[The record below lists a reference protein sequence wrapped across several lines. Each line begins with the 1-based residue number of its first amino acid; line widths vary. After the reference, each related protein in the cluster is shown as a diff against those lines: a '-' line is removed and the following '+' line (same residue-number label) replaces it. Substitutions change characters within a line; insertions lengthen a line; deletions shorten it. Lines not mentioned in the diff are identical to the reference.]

1 MSVKENIRILLQ
13 KMRERKAICVM
24 VFMYFSLLLFV
35 AFDTWLYKTPIV
47 KITEVKTE
55 EKETEEGTRGGEEVH
70 YRQFLK
76 GVVLN
81 GEHKKEIIQL
91 KNEYA
96 ESEVTSQKYQK
107 HDRIFVEIREKANTL
122 SGNIK
127 GLKRDTG
134 IAALLGLMVLLLFA
148 VTKRQGI
155 RTIFTVGVNIA
166 IYMVGF
172 AFFLNGEDVLK
183 ICNVMVFVFT
193 IGTLIILNGMNR
205 RTLASILSTLCVL
218 AVIMGLFHLVMN
230 TAGETDYAAMEYLGS
245 LDNPSELFEA
255 EVMLAGLGA
264 IMDVTVTISA
274 TLGELI
280 RKRPSIR
287 WKELFRSGREVG
299 YDIMG
304 TMISVLLFT
313 FGCGLIPTFLIRMNN
328 DISFLTIAKLNIPF
342 EICRFLIESIG
353 IVIAIPI
360 SIFVAASLLKI
371 KRREEAKA

>member
-1 MSVKENIRILLQ
+1 MKKYIHIILQ
-13 KMRERKAICVM
+13 KAKDRKAMCIM
-24 VFMYFSLLLFV
+24 LFIYFAIILFV
-35 AFDTWLYKTPIV
+35 SFDAWLYKISLV
-47 KITEVKTE
+47 KVTEVRTE
-55 EKETEEGTRGGEEVH
+55 EKEREDGTRGGEEVH

-81 GEHKKEIIQL
+81 GEHKKETIQL
-91 KNEYA
+91 KNEYT

-107 HDRIFVEIREKANTL
+107 YDKVFVEIREKANTL

-134 IAALLGLMVLLLFA
+134 VVALLGLLILLLFV
-148 VTKRQGI
+148 VTKKQGV

-172 AFFLNGEDVLK
+172 AFFLNGKDVLK
-183 ICNVMVFVFT
+183 ICNVMVLTFT
-193 IGTLIILNGMNR
+193 IGTLLLLNGVNR
-205 RTLASILSTLCVL
+205 RTLASVFSTLCVL
-218 AVIMGLFHLVMN
+218 AVIMGLFHFVMGM
-230 TAGETDYAAMEYLGS
+230 AGETDYAAMEYLGS

-274 TLGELI
+274 TLGELV

-287 WKELFRSGREVG
+287 WKELFSSGREVG

-328 DISFLTIAKLNIPF
+328 DISFLTVAKLNIPF

-371 KRREEAKA
+371 KRRGEAVV

>member
-1 MSVKENIRILLQ
+1 MKKYINIILQ
-13 KMRERKAICVM
+13 KGKKKKAVWVILFIYFAF
-24 VFMYFSLLLFV
+24 VFFV
-35 AFDTWLYKTPIV
+35 SSDAWLYRTPIV
-47 KITEVKTE
+47 KITEVVTE
-55 EKETEEGTRGGEEVH
+55 EKEREDGTRGGKEIH
-70 YRQFLK
+70 YKQFLK
-76 GVVLN
+76 GIVLN
-81 GEHKKEIIQL
+81 GEHKKETIQL

-96 ESEVTSQKYQK
+96 DSEVTSQKYK
-107 HDRIFVEIREKANTL
+107 KYDKVFVEIREKANTL

-127 GLKRDTG
+127 GLKRDTAV
-134 IAALLGLMVLLLFA
+134 AALLGLMILLLLI
-148 VTKRQGI
+148 VTKKQGL

-166 IYMVGF
+166 IYMAGF
-172 AFFLNGEDVLK
+172 VFFLNGKDVLK
-183 ICNVMVFVFT
+183 ICNIMVLAFT
-193 IGTLIILNGMNR
+193 IGTLFLLNGINR
-205 RTLASILSTLCVL
+205 RTVASIISTLCVL
-218 AVIMGLFHLVMN
+218 AIIMGLFHLVMN

-274 TLGELI
+274 TLGELV

-287 WKELFRSGREVG
+287 WKELFCSGREVG

-328 DISFLTIAKLNIPF
+328 DISFLTIVKLNIPF
-342 EICRFLIESIG
+342 EISRFLIESIG

-360 SIFVAASLLKI
+360 SIFVAASLLKV
-371 KRREEAKA
+371 KRRGEAVI

>member
-1 MSVKENIRILLQ
+1 MKKHISIILQ
-13 KMRERKAICVM
+13 KVKERKAVCVM
-24 VFMYFSLLLFV
+24 LFIYFAVLVFVSLDV
-35 AFDTWLYKTPIV
+35 WLYKTPIV
-47 KITEVKTE
+47 KITEVVTE
-55 EKETEEGTRGGEEVH
+55 EKEREDGTRGGREVY

-81 GEHKKEIIQL
+81 GEHKKESIQL

-96 ESEVTSQKYQK
+96 ASEVTSQKYK
-107 HDRIFVEIREKANTL
+107 RYDKVFVEIREKANTL

-134 IAALLGLMVLLLFA
+134 VAALLGLMILLLLI
-148 VTKRQGI
+148 VTKKQGL

-172 AFFLNGEDVLK
+172 VFFLNGKDVLK
-183 ICNVMVFVFT
+183 ICNIMVLLFT
-193 IGTLIILNGMNR
+193 IGTLLLLNGINR
-205 RTLASILSTLCVL
+205 RTLASIISTLCVL

-230 TAGETDYAAMEYLGS
+230 KAGETDYAAMEYLGS

-274 TLGELI
+274 TLGELV
-280 RKRPSIR
+280 RKSPSIR
-287 WKELFRSGREVG
+287 WKELFRSGKEVG

-371 KRREEAKA
+371 KRRGEAVL

>member
-1 MSVKENIRILLQ
+1 MKKYIRILLE
-13 KMRERKAICVM
+13 KMKKRKAVCVL
-24 VFMYFSLLLFV
+24 VCIYFAVLLV
-35 AFDTWLYKTPIV
+35 ISFDAWLYKTPIV
-47 KITEVKTE
+47 KIMEVRTE
-55 EKETEEGTRGGEEVH
+55 ETEKEDGTRGGKEIH

-76 GVVLN
+76 GIVLN
-81 GEHKKEIIQL
+81 GEHKKETIQL

-96 ESEVTSQKYQK
+96 DSEVTTQKYGK
-107 HDRIFVEIREKANTL
+107 YDKVFVEIREKANAL

-134 IAALLGLMVLLLFA
+134 IAALLGLMILLLL
-148 VTKRQGI
+148 VITKRQGL
-155 RTIFTVGVNIA
+155 RTIFTVGVNITIYA
-166 IYMVGF
+166 IGF
-172 AFFLNGEDVLK
+172 AFFLNGKDVLK
-183 ICNVMVFVFT
+183 ICNIMVLAFT
-193 IGTLIILNGMNR
+193 IGTLLLLNGVNR

-218 AVIMGLFHLVMN
+218 AVIMGLFHFVMN
-230 TAGETDYAAMEYLGS
+230 WAGETDYAAMEYLGS

-274 TLGELI
+274 TLGELV

-287 WKELFRSGREVG
+287 WGELFRSGREVG

-328 DISFLTIAKLNIPF
+328 DISFLTIVKLNIPF
-342 EICRFLIESIG
+342 EISRFLIESIG

-360 SIFVAASLLKI
+360 SIFIAASLLKI
-371 KRREEAKA
+371 NRREEETV

>member
-1 MSVKENIRILLQ
+1 MKKYIHIILQ
-13 KMRERKAICVM
+13 KAKDRKAMCIM
-24 VFMYFSLLLFV
+24 LFIYFAIILFV
-35 AFDTWLYKTPIV
+35 SFDAWLYKIPLAKV
-47 KITEVKTE
+47 TEVRTE
-55 EKETEEGTRGGEEVH
+55 EKEREDGTRGGEEVH

-81 GEHKKEIIQL
+81 GEHKKETIQL

-107 HDRIFVEIREKANTL
+107 YDKVFVEIREKANTL

-134 IAALLGLMVLLLFA
+134 VVALLGLLILLLFV
-148 VTKRQGI
+148 VTKKQGV
-155 RTIFTVGVNIA
+155 RTVFTVGVNIA

-172 AFFLNGEDVLK
+172 AFFLNGKDVLK
-183 ICNVMVFVFT
+183 ICNVMVLTFT
-193 IGTLIILNGMNR
+193 IGTLLLLNGVNR
-205 RTLASILSTLCVL
+205 RTLASVLSTLCVL
-218 AVIMGLFHLVMN
+218 AVIMGLFHFVMGM
-230 TAGETDYAAMEYLGS
+230 AGETDYAAMEYLGS

-274 TLGELI
+274 TLGELV

-287 WKELFRSGREVG
+287 WKELFSSGREVG

-328 DISFLTIAKLNIPF
+328 DISFLTVAKLNIPF

-371 KRREEAKA
+371 KRRGEAVV

>member
-1 MSVKENIRILLQ
+1 MKKYINIILQ
-13 KMRERKAICVM
+13 KAKARKAICLMFLIYLAV
-24 VFMYFSLLLFV
+24 VLFV
-35 AFDTWLYKTPIV
+35 SSDAWLYKMPIV
-47 KITEVKTE
+47 KITEVRNE
-55 EKETEEGTRGGEEVH
+55 EEAKEDGTRGGKEVH

-76 GVVLN
+76 GIILN
-81 GEHKKEIIQL
+81 GEHKRKTILL

-96 ESEVTSQKYQK
+96 VSEVTTQKYEK
-107 HDRIFVEIREKANTL
+107 YDKVFVEIREKANAL

-134 IAALLGLMVLLLFA
+134 VAALLGLMVLLLLI
-148 VTKRQGI
+148 VTKKQGLC
-155 RTIFTVGVNIA
+155 TIFTVGVNIA

-172 AFFLNGEDVLK
+172 AFFLNGKDVLK
-183 ICNVMVFVFT
+183 ICNIMVLAFT
-193 IGTLIILNGMNR
+193 IGTLLLLNGVNR
-205 RTLASILSTLCVL
+205 KTLASILSTLCVL
-218 AVIMGLFHLVMN
+218 AVIMGLFHLVMSR
-230 TAGETDYAAMEYLGS
+230 AGETDYAAMEYLGS

-274 TLGELI
+274 TLGEVV

-360 SIFVAASLLKI
+360 SIFVASSLLKI
-371 KRREEAKA
+371 RRREEAEV

>member
-1 MSVKENIRILLQ
+1 MKKHISIILQ
-13 KMRERKAICVM
+13 KVKERKAVCVM
-24 VFMYFSLLLFV
+24 LFIYFAVLVFVSLDV
-35 AFDTWLYKTPIV
+35 WLYKTPIV
-47 KITEVKTE
+47 KITEVVTE
-55 EKETEEGTRGGEEVH
+55 EKEREDGTRGGREVH

-81 GEHKKEIIQL
+81 GEHKKESIQL

-96 ESEVTSQKYQK
+96 ASEVTSQKYK
-107 HDRIFVEIREKANTL
+107 RYDKVFVEIREKANTL

-134 IAALLGLMVLLLFA
+134 VAALLGLMILLLLI
-148 VTKRQGI
+148 VTKKQGL

-172 AFFLNGEDVLK
+172 VFFLNGKDVLK
-183 ICNVMVFVFT
+183 ICNIMVLLFT
-193 IGTLIILNGMNR
+193 IGTLLLLNGINR
-205 RTLASILSTLCVL
+205 RTLASIISTLCVL

-230 TAGETDYAAMEYLGS
+230 KAGETDYAAMEYLGS

-274 TLGELI
+274 TLGELV
-280 RKRPSIR
+280 RKSPSIR

-371 KRREEAKA
+371 KRRGEAVL

>member
-1 MSVKENIRILLQ
+1 MKENICILLQ

-134 IAALLGLMVLLLFA
+134 IVALLGLMVLLLFA

-193 IGTLIILNGMNR
+193 IGTLIIKWNEQENIGVHTFHPVCSCSDYGTFSSCHEHGGRNR
-205 RTLASILSTLCVL
+205 LCGDG
-218 AVIMGLFHLVMN
+218 IFG
-230 TAGETDYAAMEYLGS
+230 
-245 LDNPSELFEA
+245 
-255 EVMLAGLGA
+255 
-264 IMDVTVTISA
+264 
-274 TLGELI
+274 
-280 RKRPSIR
+280 K
-287 WKELFRSGREVG
+287 SG
-299 YDIMG
+299 
-304 TMISVLLFT
+304 
-313 FGCGLIPTFLIRMNN
+313 
-328 DISFLTIAKLNIPF
+328 
-342 EICRFLIESIG
+342 
-353 IVIAIPI
+353 
-360 SIFVAASLLKI
+360 
-371 KRREEAKA
+371 

>member
-1 MSVKENIRILLQ
+1 MKENIRILLQ

-313 FGCGLIPTFLIRMNN
+313 FGCGLIPTFLIRMNS

>member
-1 MSVKENIRILLQ
+1 MKKYINIILQ
-13 KMRERKAICVM
+13 KAKARKAICLMFLIYLV
-24 VFMYFSLLLFV
+24 VVLFV
-35 AFDTWLYKTPIV
+35 SSDAWLYKMPIV
-47 KITEVKTE
+47 KITEVRNE
-55 EKETEEGTRGGEEVH
+55 EEAKEDGTRGGKEIH

-76 GVVLN
+76 GVILN
-81 GEHKKEIIQL
+81 GEHKRKTIQL

-96 ESEVTSQKYQK
+96 VSEVTTQKYEK
-107 HDRIFVEIREKANTL
+107 YDKVFVEIREKANAL

-134 IAALLGLMVLLLFA
+134 VATLLGLMVLLLLI
-148 VTKRQGI
+148 VTKKQGL

-172 AFFLNGEDVLK
+172 AFFLNGKDVLK
-183 ICNVMVFVFT
+183 ICNIMVLAFT
-193 IGTLIILNGMNR
+193 IGTLLLLNGVNR
-205 RTLASILSTLCVL
+205 KTLASILSTLCVL
-218 AVIMGLFHLVMN
+218 AVIMGLFHLVMSR
-230 TAGETDYAAMEYLGS
+230 AGETDYAAMEYLGS

-274 TLGELI
+274 TLGELV

-360 SIFVAASLLKI
+360 SIFVASSLLKI
-371 KRREEAKA
+371 RRREEAAV

>member
-1 MSVKENIRILLQ
+1 MKENIRILLQ

-134 IAALLGLMVLLLFA
+134 IVALLGLMVLLLFA

-328 DISFLTIAKLNIPF
+328 DISFLTIAKLNIQF

>member
-1 MSVKENIRILLQ
+1 MKKYINIILQ
-13 KMRERKAICVM
+13 KAKARKAICLMFLIYLAV
-24 VFMYFSLLLFV
+24 VLFV
-35 AFDTWLYKTPIV
+35 SSDAWLYKMPIV
-47 KITEVKTE
+47 KITEVRNE
-55 EKETEEGTRGGEEVH
+55 EEAKEDGTRGGKEIH

-76 GVVLN
+76 GVILN
-81 GEHKKEIIQL
+81 GEHKRKTIQL

-96 ESEVTSQKYQK
+96 VSEVTTQKYEK
-107 HDRIFVEIREKANTL
+107 YDKVFVEIREKANAL

-134 IAALLGLMVLLLFA
+134 VATLLGLMVLLLLI
-148 VTKRQGI
+148 VTKKQGL

-172 AFFLNGEDVLK
+172 AFFLNGKDVLK
-183 ICNVMVFVFT
+183 ICNIMVLAFT
-193 IGTLIILNGMNR
+193 IGTLLLLNGVNR
-205 RTLASILSTLCVL
+205 KTLASILSTLCVL
-218 AVIMGLFHLVMN
+218 AVIMGLFHLVMSR
-230 TAGETDYAAMEYLGS
+230 AGETDYAAMEYLGS

-274 TLGELI
+274 TLGELV

-360 SIFVAASLLKI
+360 SIFVASSLLKI
-371 KRREEAKA
+371 RRREEAEV

>member
-1 MSVKENIRILLQ
+1 MKKYINIILQ
-13 KMRERKAICVM
+13 KAKARKAICLMFLIYLAV
-24 VFMYFSLLLFV
+24 VFFV
-35 AFDTWLYKTPIV
+35 SSDAWLYKMPIV
-47 KITEVKTE
+47 KITEVRNE
-55 EKETEEGTRGGEEVH
+55 EEAKEDGTRGGKEIH

-76 GVVLN
+76 GVILN
-81 GEHKKEIIQL
+81 GEHKRKTIQL

-96 ESEVTSQKYQK
+96 VSEVTTQKYEK
-107 HDRIFVEIREKANTL
+107 YDKVFVEIREKANAL

-134 IAALLGLMVLLLFA
+134 VATLLGLMVLLLLI
-148 VTKRQGI
+148 VTKKQGL

-172 AFFLNGEDVLK
+172 AFFLNGKDVLK
-183 ICNVMVFVFT
+183 ICNIMVLAFT
-193 IGTLIILNGMNR
+193 IGTLLLLNGVNR
-205 RTLASILSTLCVL
+205 KTLASILSTLCVL
-218 AVIMGLFHLVMN
+218 AVIMGLFHLVMSR
-230 TAGETDYAAMEYLGS
+230 AGETDYAAMEYLGS

-274 TLGELI
+274 TLGELV

-360 SIFVAASLLKI
+360 SIFVASSLLKI
-371 KRREEAKA
+371 RRREEAAV

>member
-1 MSVKENIRILLQ
+1 MKKHISIILQ
-13 KMRERKAICVM
+13 KVKERKAVCVM
-24 VFMYFSLLLFV
+24 LFIYFAVLVFVSLD
-35 AFDTWLYKTPIV
+35 AWLYKTPIV
-47 KITEVKTE
+47 KITEVVTE
-55 EKETEEGTRGGEEVH
+55 EKEREDGTRGGREVH

-81 GEHKKEIIQL
+81 GEHKKESIQL

-96 ESEVTSQKYQK
+96 ASEVTSQKYK
-107 HDRIFVEIREKANTL
+107 RYDKVFVEIREKANTL

-134 IAALLGLMVLLLFA
+134 VAALLGLMILLLLI
-148 VTKRQGI
+148 VTKKQGL

-172 AFFLNGEDVLK
+172 VFFLNGKDVLK
-183 ICNVMVFVFT
+183 ICNIMVLLFT
-193 IGTLIILNGMNR
+193 IGTLLLLNGINR
-205 RTLASILSTLCVL
+205 RTLASIISTLCVL

-230 TAGETDYAAMEYLGS
+230 KAGETDYAAMEYLGS

-274 TLGELI
+274 TLGELV
-280 RKRPSIR
+280 RKSPSIR

-371 KRREEAKA
+371 KRRGEAVL

>member
-1 MSVKENIRILLQ
+1 MKKYINIILQ
-13 KMRERKAICVM
+13 KAKARKAICLMFLIYLAV
-24 VFMYFSLLLFV
+24 VLFV
-35 AFDTWLYKTPIV
+35 SSDAWLYKMPIV
-47 KITEVKTE
+47 KITEVRNE
-55 EKETEEGTRGGEEVH
+55 EEAKEDGTRGGKEVH

-76 GVVLN
+76 GIILN
-81 GEHKKEIIQL
+81 GEHKRKTILL

-96 ESEVTSQKYQK
+96 VSEVTTQKYGK
-107 HDRIFVEIREKANTL
+107 YDKVFVEIREKANAL

-134 IAALLGLMVLLLFA
+134 VAALLGLMVLLLLI
-148 VTKRQGI
+148 VTKKQGLC
-155 RTIFTVGVNIA
+155 TIFTVGVNIA

-172 AFFLNGEDVLK
+172 AFFLNGKDVLK
-183 ICNVMVFVFT
+183 ICNIMVLAFT
-193 IGTLIILNGMNR
+193 IGTLLLLNGVNR
-205 RTLASILSTLCVL
+205 KTLASILSTLCVL
-218 AVIMGLFHLVMN
+218 AVIMGLFHLVMSR
-230 TAGETDYAAMEYLGS
+230 AGETDYAAMEYLGS

-274 TLGELI
+274 TLGEVV

-360 SIFVAASLLKI
+360 SIFVASSLLKI
-371 KRREEAKA
+371 RRREEAEV

>member
-1 MSVKENIRILLQ
+1 MCLIYVIVI
-13 KMRERKAICVM
+13 
-24 VFMYFSLLLFV
+24 LFV
-35 AFDTWLYKTPIV
+35 FFDARLYKTPIV
-47 KITEVKTE
+47 KITEIRTE
-55 EKETEEGTRGGEEVH
+55 EKEKEEGTRGGEEIH

-76 GVVLN
+76 GIVLN
-81 GEHKKEIIQL
+81 GEYKKERIQL

-96 ESEVTSQKYQK
+96 ESEVTSQKYK
-107 HDRIFVEIREKANTL
+107 KYDRVFVEIREKSNAL

-134 IAALLGLMVLLLFA
+134 VAALLGLMILLLL
-148 VTKRQGI
+148 VITKKQGL
-155 RTIFTVGVNIA
+155 RTIFTVVVNIS
-166 IYMVGF
+166 IYMIGF
-172 AFFLNGEDVLK
+172 AFFLNGKDILK
-183 ICNVMVFVFT
+183 ICNIMVIAFS
-193 IGTLIILNGMNR
+193 IGTLLLLNGVNK
-205 RTLASILSTLCVL
+205 RTVASILSTLCVL
-218 AVIMGLFHLVMN
+218 AVIMGIFHLVMN
-230 TAGETDYAAMEYLGS
+230 NLGETDYASMEYLGS

-264 IMDVTVTISA
+264 IMDVTATISA
-274 TLGELI
+274 TLGELV

-287 WKELFRSGREVG
+287 WKELFHSGREVG

-328 DISFLTIAKLNIPF
+328 EISFLTIVKLNIPF

-360 SIFVAASLLKI
+360 SIFVSASLLKMK
-371 KRREEAKA
+371 KRRGAIS

>member
-1 MSVKENIRILLQ
+1 MCIMLFIYF
-13 KMRERKAICVM
+13 AII
-24 VFMYFSLLLFV
+24 LFV
-35 AFDTWLYKTPIV
+35 SFDAWLYKIPLAKV
-47 KITEVKTE
+47 TEVRTE
-55 EKETEEGTRGGEEVH
+55 EKEREDGTRGGEEVH

-81 GEHKKEIIQL
+81 GEHKKETIQL

-107 HDRIFVEIREKANTL
+107 YDKVFVEIREKANTL

-134 IAALLGLMVLLLFA
+134 VVALLGLLILLLFV
-148 VTKRQGI
+148 VTKKQGV
-155 RTIFTVGVNIA
+155 RTVFTVGVNIA

-172 AFFLNGEDVLK
+172 AFFLNGKDVLK
-183 ICNVMVFVFT
+183 ICNVMVLTFT
-193 IGTLIILNGMNR
+193 IGTLLLLNGVNR
-205 RTLASILSTLCVL
+205 RTLASVLSTLCVL
-218 AVIMGLFHLVMN
+218 AVIMGLFHFVMGM
-230 TAGETDYAAMEYLGS
+230 AGETDYATMEYLGS

-274 TLGELI
+274 TLGELV

-287 WKELFRSGREVG
+287 WKELFSSGREVG

-328 DISFLTIAKLNIPF
+328 DISFLTVAKLNIPF

-371 KRREEAKA
+371 KRRGEAVV

>member
-1 MSVKENIRILLQ
+1 MKKYINIILQ
-13 KMRERKAICVM
+13 KAKARKAICLMFLIYLAV
-24 VFMYFSLLLFV
+24 VLFV
-35 AFDTWLYKTPIV
+35 SSDAWLYKMPIV
-47 KITEVKTE
+47 KITEVRNE
-55 EKETEEGTRGGEEVH
+55 EEAKEDGTRGGKEVH

-76 GVVLN
+76 GIILN
-81 GEHKKEIIQL
+81 GEHKRKTIQL

-96 ESEVTSQKYQK
+96 VSEVTTQKYEK
-107 HDRIFVEIREKANTL
+107 YDKVFVEIREKANAL

-134 IAALLGLMVLLLFA
+134 VAALLGLMVLLLLI
-148 VTKRQGI
+148 VTKKQGL

-172 AFFLNGEDVLK
+172 AFFLNGKDVLK
-183 ICNVMVFVFT
+183 ICNIMVLAFT
-193 IGTLIILNGMNR
+193 IGTLLLLNGVNR
-205 RTLASILSTLCVL
+205 KTLASILSTLCVL
-218 AVIMGLFHLVMN
+218 AVIMGLFHLVMSR
-230 TAGETDYAAMEYLGS
+230 AGETDYAAMEYLGS

-274 TLGELI
+274 TLGELV

-360 SIFVAASLLKI
+360 SIFVASSLLKI
-371 KRREEAKA
+371 RRREEAEV

>member
-1 MSVKENIRILLQ
+1 MKKYINIILQ
-13 KMRERKAICVM
+13 KAKARKAICLMFLIYLAV
-24 VFMYFSLLLFV
+24 VLFV
-35 AFDTWLYKTPIV
+35 SSDAWLYKMPIV
-47 KITEVKTE
+47 KITEVRNE
-55 EKETEEGTRGGEEVH
+55 EEAKEDGTRGGKEVH

-76 GVVLN
+76 GIILN
-81 GEHKKEIIQL
+81 GEHKRKTIQL

-96 ESEVTSQKYQK
+96 VSEVTTQKYEK
-107 HDRIFVEIREKANTL
+107 YDKVFVEIREKANAL

-134 IAALLGLMVLLLFA
+134 VAALLGLMVLLLLI
-148 VTKRQGI
+148 VTKKQGL

-172 AFFLNGEDVLK
+172 AFFLNGKDVLK
-183 ICNVMVFVFT
+183 ICNIMVLAFT
-193 IGTLIILNGMNR
+193 IGTLLLLNGVNR
-205 RTLASILSTLCVL
+205 KTLASILSTLCVL
-218 AVIMGLFHLVMN
+218 AVIMGLFHLVMSR
-230 TAGETDYAAMEYLGS
+230 AGETDYAAMEYLGS

-274 TLGELI
+274 TLGELV

-287 WKELFRSGREVG
+287 WKELFHSGREVG

-360 SIFVAASLLKI
+360 SIFVASSLLKI
-371 KRREEAKA
+371 RRREEAEV

>member
-1 MSVKENIRILLQ
+1 MKKYIHIILQ
-13 KMRERKAICVM
+13 KAKDRKAMCIM
-24 VFMYFSLLLFV
+24 LFIYFAIILFV
-35 AFDTWLYKTPIV
+35 SFDAWLYKIPLV
-47 KITEVKTE
+47 KVTEVRTE
-55 EKETEEGTRGGEEVH
+55 EKEREDGTRGGEEVH

-81 GEHKKEIIQL
+81 GEHKKETIQL

-107 HDRIFVEIREKANTL
+107 YDKVFVEIREKANTL

-134 IAALLGLMVLLLFA
+134 VVALLGLLLLLLFV
-148 VTKRQGI
+148 VTKKQGV

-172 AFFLNGEDVLK
+172 AFFLNGKDVLK
-183 ICNVMVFVFT
+183 ICNVMVLTFT
-193 IGTLIILNGMNR
+193 IGTLLLLNGVNR
-205 RTLASILSTLCVL
+205 RTLASVLSTLCVL
-218 AVIMGLFHLVMN
+218 AVIMGLFHFVMGM
-230 TAGETDYAAMEYLGS
+230 AGETDYAAMEYLGS

-274 TLGELI
+274 TLGELV

-287 WKELFRSGREVG
+287 WKELFFSGREVG

-328 DISFLTIAKLNIPF
+328 DISFLTVAKLNIPF

-371 KRREEAKA
+371 KRRGEAVV

>member
-1 MSVKENIRILLQ
+1 MKKYINIILEKIKEKKVISIMFLIYFTAILL
-13 KMRERKAICVM
+13 
-24 VFMYFSLLLFV
+24 VF
-35 AFDTWLYKTPIV
+35 FDARLYKTPIV
-47 KITEVKTE
+47 KITEIRTE
-55 EKETEEGTRGGEEVH
+55 EKEKEEGTRGGEEIH

-76 GVVLN
+76 GIVLN
-81 GEHKKEIIQL
+81 GEYKKERIQL

-96 ESEVTSQKYQK
+96 ESEVTSQKYK
-107 HDRIFVEIREKANTL
+107 KYDRVFVEIREKSNAL

-134 IAALLGLMVLLLFA
+134 IAALLGLMILLLLI
-148 VTKRQGI
+148 VTKKQGL
-155 RTIFTVGVNIA
+155 RTIFTVVVNIA

-172 AFFLNGEDVLK
+172 AFFLSGKDVLK
-183 ICNVMVFVFT
+183 ICNIMVLAFS
-193 IGTLIILNGMNR
+193 IGTLLLLNGVNK
-205 RTLASILSTLCVL
+205 RTLASIISTLCVL
-218 AVIMGLFHLVMN
+218 TVIMGLFHLVMSN
-230 TAGETDYAAMEYLGS
+230 LGETDYASMEYLGS

-264 IMDVTVTISA
+264 IMDVTATISA
-274 TLGELI
+274 TLGELV

-287 WKELFRSGREVG
+287 WKELFYSGREVG

-328 DISFLTIAKLNIPF
+328 EISFLTIAKLNIPF

-360 SIFVAASLLKI
+360 SIFVSASLLKI
-371 KRREEAKA
+371 KGRREAIS

>member
-1 MSVKENIRILLQ
+1 MKKYIHIILQ
-13 KMRERKAICVM
+13 KAKDRKAMCIM
-24 VFMYFSLLLFV
+24 LFIYFAIILFV
-35 AFDTWLYKTPIV
+35 SFDAWLYKISLV
-47 KITEVKTE
+47 KVTEVRTE
-55 EKETEEGTRGGEEVH
+55 EKEREDGTRGGEEVH

-81 GEHKKEIIQL
+81 GEHKKETIQL
-91 KNEYA
+91 KNEYT

-107 HDRIFVEIREKANTL
+107 YDKVFVEIREKANTL

-134 IAALLGLMVLLLFA
+134 VVALLGLLILLLFV
-148 VTKRQGI
+148 VTKKQGV

-172 AFFLNGEDVLK
+172 AFFLNGKDVLK
-183 ICNVMVFVFT
+183 ICNVMVLTFT
-193 IGTLIILNGMNR
+193 IGTLLLLNGVNR
-205 RTLASILSTLCVL
+205 RTLASVFSTLCVL
-218 AVIMGLFHLVMN
+218 AVIMGLFHFVMGM
-230 TAGETDYAAMEYLGS
+230 AGETDYAAMEYLGS

-274 TLGELI
+274 TLGELV

-287 WKELFRSGREVG
+287 WKELFSSGREVG

-328 DISFLTIAKLNIPF
+328 DISFLTVAKLNIPF

-371 KRREEAKA
+371 KRRGEAVVR

>member
-1 MSVKENIRILLQ
+1 MKKHINMILQ
-13 KMRERKAICVM
+13 KIKERKVISVMFLLYFAI
-24 VFMYFSLLLFV
+24 LLFV
-35 AFDTWLYKTPIV
+35 IFDAWLYKTPIV
-47 KITEVKTE
+47 KITEVRTE
-55 EKETEEGTRGGEEVH
+55 EKEREEGTRGGEEIH

-76 GVVLN
+76 GIVLN
-81 GEHKKEIIQL
+81 GEHRRETIQL

-96 ESEVTSQKYQK
+96 QSEVTSQKYQK
-107 HDRIFVEIREKANTL
+107 CDRVFVEIREKANAL

-134 IAALLGLMVLLLFA
+134 IVALLGAMVFLLLI
-148 VTKRQGI
+148 VTKKQGL

-166 IYMVGF
+166 IYTVGF
-172 AFFLNGEDVLK
+172 LFFLDGKDVLK
-183 ICNVMVFVFT
+183 ICNVMVLAFT
-193 IGTLIILNGMNR
+193 IGTLLLLNGFNK

-218 AVIMGLFHLVMN
+218 AVIMGLFHLVMSR
-230 TAGETDYAAMEYLGS
+230 AGETDYAAMEYLGS

-274 TLGELI
+274 TLGELV

-371 KRREEAKA
+371 RRRGEAAV

>member
-1 MSVKENIRILLQ
+1 MKKYINIILQ
-13 KMRERKAICVM
+13 KAKARKAICLMFLIYLAV
-24 VFMYFSLLLFV
+24 VLFV
-35 AFDTWLYKTPIV
+35 SSDAWLYKMPIV
-47 KITEVKTE
+47 KITEVRNE
-55 EKETEEGTRGGEEVH
+55 EEAKEDGTRGGKEIH

-76 GVVLN
+76 GIILN
-81 GEHKKEIIQL
+81 GEHKRKTIQL

-96 ESEVTSQKYQK
+96 VSEVTTQKYEK
-107 HDRIFVEIREKANTL
+107 YDKVFVEIREKANAL

-134 IAALLGLMVLLLFA
+134 VATLLGLMVLLLLI
-148 VTKRQGI
+148 VTKKQGL

-172 AFFLNGEDVLK
+172 AFFLNGKDVLK
-183 ICNVMVFVFT
+183 ICNIMVLAFT
-193 IGTLIILNGMNR
+193 IGTLLLLNGVNR
-205 RTLASILSTLCVL
+205 KTLASILSTLCVL
-218 AVIMGLFHLVMN
+218 AVIMGLFHLVMSR
-230 TAGETDYAAMEYLGS
+230 AGETDYAAMEYLGS

-274 TLGELI
+274 TLGELV

-360 SIFVAASLLKI
+360 SIFVASSLLKI
-371 KRREEAKA
+371 RRREEAAV

>member
-1 MSVKENIRILLQ
+1 MKKHISIILQ
-13 KMRERKAICVM
+13 KVKERKAVCVM
-24 VFMYFSLLLFV
+24 LFIYFAVLVFVSLDV
-35 AFDTWLYKTPIV
+35 WLYKTPIV
-47 KITEVKTE
+47 KITEVVTE
-55 EKETEEGTRGGEEVH
+55 EKEREDGTRGGREVH

-81 GEHKKEIIQL
+81 GEHKKESIQL

-96 ESEVTSQKYQK
+96 ASEVTSQKYK
-107 HDRIFVEIREKANTL
+107 RYDKVFVEIREKANTL

-134 IAALLGLMVLLLFA
+134 VAALLGLMILLLLI
-148 VTKRQGI
+148 VTKKQGL

-172 AFFLNGEDVLK
+172 VFFLNGKDVLK
-183 ICNVMVFVFT
+183 ICNIMVLLFT
-193 IGTLIILNGMNR
+193 IGTLLLLNGINR
-205 RTLASILSTLCVL
+205 RTLASIISTLCVL

-230 TAGETDYAAMEYLGS
+230 KAGETDYAAMEYLGS

-274 TLGELI
+274 TLGELV
-280 RKRPSIR
+280 RKSPSIR
-287 WKELFRSGREVG
+287 WKELFRSGKEVG

-371 KRREEAKA
+371 KRRGEAVL

>member
-1 MSVKENIRILLQ
+1 MKKYINIILQ
-13 KMRERKAICVM
+13 KAKERKAVCLMFLI
-24 VFMYFSLLLFV
+24 YFAVLLFV
-35 AFDTWLYKTPIV
+35 SSDAWLYKMPIV
-47 KITEVKTE
+47 KITEIRTE
-55 EKETEEGTRGGEEVH
+55 EKARGDGTRGGQEVH

-76 GVVLN
+76 GVILN
-81 GEHKKEIIQL
+81 GEHKGETIQL

-96 ESEVTSQKYQK
+96 DSEVTTQKYERY
-107 HDRIFVEIREKANTL
+107 DRVFVEIREKANTL

-134 IAALLGLMVLLLFA
+134 VAALLGLMILLLF
-148 VTKRQGI
+148 VITKKQGL

-166 IYMVGF
+166 IYMIGF
-172 AFFLNGEDVLK
+172 AFFLDGKDVLK
-183 ICNVMVFVFT
+183 ICNIMVLAFT
-193 IGTLIILNGMNR
+193 IGTLLLLNGVNR
-205 RTLASILSTLCVL
+205 KTLASILSTLCVL
-218 AVIMGLFHLVMN
+218 AVIMGLFHLVMSR
-230 TAGETDYAAMEYLGS
+230 AGETDYAAMEYLGS

-274 TLGELI
+274 TLGELV

-360 SIFVAASLLKI
+360 SIFVSASLLKI
-371 KRREEAKA
+371 KRRREAVS

>member
-1 MSVKENIRILLQ
+1 MKKYINIILQ
-13 KMRERKAICVM
+13 KAKARKAICLMFLIYLAV
-24 VFMYFSLLLFV
+24 VLFV
-35 AFDTWLYKTPIV
+35 SSDAWLYKMPIV
-47 KITEVKTE
+47 KITEVRNE
-55 EKETEEGTRGGEEVH
+55 EEAKEDGTRGGKEVH

-76 GVVLN
+76 GIILN
-81 GEHKKEIIQL
+81 GEHKRKTIQL

-96 ESEVTSQKYQK
+96 VSEVTTQKYEK
-107 HDRIFVEIREKANTL
+107 YDKVFVEIREKANAL

-134 IAALLGLMVLLLFA
+134 VAALLGLMILLLF
-148 VTKRQGI
+148 VITKKQGL

-166 IYMVGF
+166 IYMIGF
-172 AFFLNGEDVLK
+172 AFFLDGKDVLK
-183 ICNVMVFVFT
+183 ICNIMVLAFT
-193 IGTLIILNGMNR
+193 IGTLLLLNGVNR
-205 RTLASILSTLCVL
+205 KTLASILSTLCVL
-218 AVIMGLFHLVMN
+218 AVIMGLFHLVMSR
-230 TAGETDYAAMEYLGS
+230 AGETDYAAMEYLGS

-274 TLGELI
+274 TLGELV

-360 SIFVAASLLKI
+360 SIFVSASLLKI
-371 KRREEAKA
+371 KRRREAVS

>member
-1 MSVKENIRILLQ
+1 MKKYINIILQ
-13 KMRERKAICVM
+13 KAKARKAICLMFLIYLAV
-24 VFMYFSLLLFV
+24 VLFV
-35 AFDTWLYKTPIV
+35 SSDAWLYKMPIV
-47 KITEVKTE
+47 KITEVRNE
-55 EKETEEGTRGGEEVH
+55 EEAKEDGTRGGKEIH

-76 GVVLN
+76 GVILN
-81 GEHKKEIIQL
+81 GEHKRKTIQL

-96 ESEVTSQKYQK
+96 VSEVTTQKYEK
-107 HDRIFVEIREKANTL
+107 YDKVFVEIREKANAL

-134 IAALLGLMVLLLFA
+134 VAALLGLMVLLLLI
-148 VTKRQGI
+148 VTKKQGL

-172 AFFLNGEDVLK
+172 AFFLNGKDVLK
-183 ICNVMVFVFT
+183 ICNIMVLAFT
-193 IGTLIILNGMNR
+193 IGTLLLLNGVNR
-205 RTLASILSTLCVL
+205 KTLASILSTLCVL
-218 AVIMGLFHLVMN
+218 AVIMGLFHLVMSR
-230 TAGETDYAAMEYLGS
+230 AGETDYAAMEYLGS

-274 TLGELI
+274 TLGELV

-287 WKELFRSGREVG
+287 WKELFHSGREVG

-360 SIFVAASLLKI
+360 SIFVASSLLKI
-371 KRREEAKA
+371 RRREEAEV

>member
-1 MSVKENIRILLQ
+1 MKKYINIILQ
-13 KMRERKAICVM
+13 KAKARKAICLMFLIYLAV
-24 VFMYFSLLLFV
+24 VLFV
-35 AFDTWLYKTPIV
+35 SSDAWLYKMPIV
-47 KITEVKTE
+47 KITEVRNE
-55 EKETEEGTRGGEEVH
+55 EEAKEDGTRGGKEIH

-76 GVVLN
+76 GVILN
-81 GEHKKEIIQL
+81 GEHKRKTIQL

-96 ESEVTSQKYQK
+96 VSEVTTQKYEK
-107 HDRIFVEIREKANTL
+107 YDKVFVEIREKANAL

-134 IAALLGLMVLLLFA
+134 VATLLGLMVLLLLI
-148 VTKRQGI
+148 VTKKQGL

-172 AFFLNGEDVLK
+172 AFFLNGKDVLK
-183 ICNVMVFVFT
+183 ICNIMVLAFT
-193 IGTLIILNGMNR
+193 IGTLLLLNGVNR
-205 RTLASILSTLCVL
+205 KTLASILSTLCVL
-218 AVIMGLFHLVMN
+218 AVIMALFHLVMSR
-230 TAGETDYAAMEYLGS
+230 AGETDYAAMEYLGS

-274 TLGELI
+274 TLGELV

-360 SIFVAASLLKI
+360 SIFVASSLLKI
-371 KRREEAKA
+371 RRREEAAV

>member
-1 MSVKENIRILLQ
+1 MKKYINIILQ
-13 KMRERKAICVM
+13 KAKARKAICLMFLIYLAV
-24 VFMYFSLLLFV
+24 VLFV
-35 AFDTWLYKTPIV
+35 SSDAWLYKMPIV
-47 KITEVKTE
+47 KITEVRNE
-55 EKETEEGTRGGEEVH
+55 EEAKEDGTRGGKEIH

-76 GVVLN
+76 GVILN
-81 GEHKKEIIQL
+81 GEHKRKTIQL

-96 ESEVTSQKYQK
+96 VSEVTTQKYEK
-107 HDRIFVEIREKANTL
+107 YDKVFVEIREKANAL

-134 IAALLGLMVLLLFA
+134 VATLLGLMVLLLLI
-148 VTKRQGI
+148 VTKKQGL

-172 AFFLNGEDVLK
+172 AFFLNGKDVLK
-183 ICNVMVFVFT
+183 ICNIMVLAFT
-193 IGTLIILNGMNR
+193 IGTLLLLNGVNR
-205 RTLASILSTLCVL
+205 KTLASILSTLCVL
-218 AVIMGLFHLVMN
+218 AVIMGLFHLVMSR
-230 TAGETDYAAMEYLGS
+230 AGETDYAAMEYLGS

-274 TLGELI
+274 TLGELV

-360 SIFVAASLLKI
+360 SIFVASSLLKI
-371 KRREEAKA
+371 RRREEAAV

>member
-1 MSVKENIRILLQ
+1 MKKHISIILQ
-13 KMRERKAICVM
+13 KVKERKAVCVM
-24 VFMYFSLLLFV
+24 LFIYFAVLVFVSLDV
-35 AFDTWLYKTPIV
+35 WLYKTPIV
-47 KITEVKTE
+47 KITEVVTE
-55 EKETEEGTRGGEEVH
+55 EKEREDGTRGGWEVH

-81 GEHKKEIIQL
+81 GEHKKESIQL

-96 ESEVTSQKYQK
+96 ASEVTSQKYK
-107 HDRIFVEIREKANTL
+107 RYDKVFVEIREKANPL

-134 IAALLGLMVLLLFA
+134 VAALLGLMILLLLI
-148 VTKRQGI
+148 VTKKQGL

-172 AFFLNGEDVLK
+172 VFFLNGKDVLK
-183 ICNVMVFVFT
+183 ICNIMVLLFT
-193 IGTLIILNGMNR
+193 IGTLLLLNGINR
-205 RTLASILSTLCVL
+205 RTLASIISTLCVL

-230 TAGETDYAAMEYLGS
+230 KAGETDYAAMEYLGS

-274 TLGELI
+274 TLGELV
-280 RKRPSIR
+280 RKSPSIR

-371 KRREEAKA
+371 KRRGEAVL

>member
-1 MSVKENIRILLQ
+1 M
-13 KMRERKAICVM
+13 
-24 VFMYFSLLLFV
+24 
-35 AFDTWLYKTPIV
+35 
-47 KITEVKTE
+47 
-55 EKETEEGTRGGEEVH
+55 
-70 YRQFLK
+70 
-76 GVVLN
+76 
-81 GEHKKEIIQL
+81 
-91 KNEYA
+91 
-96 ESEVTSQKYQK
+96 TSQKYQK

-134 IAALLGLMVLLLFA
+134 IVALLGLMVLLLFA

>member
-1 MSVKENIRILLQ
+1 MKKYINIILQ
-13 KMRERKAICVM
+13 KAKARKAICLMFLIYLAV
-24 VFMYFSLLLFV
+24 VLFV
-35 AFDTWLYKTPIV
+35 SSDAWLYKMPIV
-47 KITEVKTE
+47 KITEVRNE
-55 EKETEEGTRGGEEVH
+55 EEAKEDGTRGGKEIH
-70 YRQFLK
+70 YRRFLK
-76 GVVLN
+76 GVILN
-81 GEHKKEIIQL
+81 GEHKRKTIQL

-96 ESEVTSQKYQK
+96 VSEVTTQKYEK
-107 HDRIFVEIREKANTL
+107 YDKVFVEIREKANAL

-134 IAALLGLMVLLLFA
+134 VATLLGLMVLLLLI
-148 VTKRQGI
+148 VTKKQGL

-172 AFFLNGEDVLK
+172 AFFLNGKDVLK
-183 ICNVMVFVFT
+183 ICNIMVLAFT
-193 IGTLIILNGMNR
+193 IGTLLLLNGVNR
-205 RTLASILSTLCVL
+205 KTLASILSTLCVL
-218 AVIMGLFHLVMN
+218 AVIMGLFHLVMSR
-230 TAGETDYAAMEYLGS
+230 AGETDYAAMEYLGS

-274 TLGELI
+274 TLGELV

-360 SIFVAASLLKI
+360 SIFVASSLLKI
-371 KRREEAKA
+371 RRREEAAV

>member
-1 MSVKENIRILLQ
+1 MKKHISIILQ
-13 KMRERKAICVM
+13 KVKERKAVCVM
-24 VFMYFSLLLFV
+24 LFIYFAVLVFVSLDV
-35 AFDTWLYKTPIV
+35 WLYKTPIV
-47 KITEVKTE
+47 KITEVVTE
-55 EKETEEGTRGGEEVH
+55 EKEREDGTRGGREVH

-81 GEHKKEIIQL
+81 GEHKKESIQL

-96 ESEVTSQKYQK
+96 ASEVTSQKYK
-107 HDRIFVEIREKANTL
+107 RYDKVFVEIREKANTL

-134 IAALLGLMVLLLFA
+134 VAALLGLMILLLLI
-148 VTKRQGI
+148 VTKKQGL

-172 AFFLNGEDVLK
+172 VFFLNGKDVLK
-183 ICNVMVFVFT
+183 ICNIMVLLFT
-193 IGTLIILNGMNR
+193 IGTLLLLNGINR
-205 RTLASILSTLCVL
+205 RTLASIISTLCVL

-230 TAGETDYAAMEYLGS
+230 KAGETDYAAVEYLGS

-274 TLGELI
+274 TLGELV
-280 RKRPSIR
+280 RKSPSIR
-287 WKELFRSGREVG
+287 WKELFRSSREVG

-371 KRREEAKA
+371 KRRGEAVL

>member
-1 MSVKENIRILLQ
+1 MKKYINIILQ
-13 KMRERKAICVM
+13 KAKARKAICLMFLIYLAV
-24 VFMYFSLLLFV
+24 VLFV
-35 AFDTWLYKTPIV
+35 SSDAWLYKMPIV
-47 KITEVKTE
+47 KITEVRNE
-55 EKETEEGTRGGEEVH
+55 EEAKEDGTRGGKEIH

-76 GVVLN
+76 GVILN
-81 GEHKKEIIQL
+81 GEHKRKTIQL

-96 ESEVTSQKYQK
+96 VSEVTTQKYEK
-107 HDRIFVEIREKANTL
+107 YDKVFVEIREKANAL

-134 IAALLGLMVLLLFA
+134 VATLLGLMVLLLLI
-148 VTKRQGI
+148 VTKKQGL

-172 AFFLNGEDVLK
+172 AFFLNGKDVLK
-183 ICNVMVFVFT
+183 ICNIMVLAFT
-193 IGTLIILNGMNR
+193 IGTLLLLNGVNR
-205 RTLASILSTLCVL
+205 KTLASILSTLCVL
-218 AVIMGLFHLVMN
+218 AVIMGLFHLVMSR
-230 TAGETDYAAMEYLGS
+230 AGETDYAAMEYLGS

-264 IMDVTVTISA
+264 IMDVIVTISA
-274 TLGELI
+274 TLGELV

-360 SIFVAASLLKI
+360 SIFVASSLLKI
-371 KRREEAKA
+371 RRREEAAV

>member
-1 MSVKENIRILLQ
+1 MKKYINIILQ
-13 KMRERKAICVM
+13 KAKARKAICLIFLIYIAV
-24 VFMYFSLLLFV
+24 VLFV
-35 AFDTWLYKTPIV
+35 SSDAWLYKMPIV
-47 KITEVKTE
+47 KITEVRTE
-55 EKETEEGTRGGEEVH
+55 EEAKEDGTRGGKEVH

-76 GVVLN
+76 GIILN
-81 GEHKKEIIQL
+81 GEHKGKTIQL

-96 ESEVTSQKYQK
+96 VSEVTTQKYEK
-107 HDRIFVEIREKANTL
+107 YDKVFVEIREKANAL

-134 IAALLGLMVLLLFA
+134 VATLLGLMVLLLLII
-148 VTKRQGI
+148 TKKQGL

-172 AFFLNGEDVLK
+172 AFFLNGKDVLK
-183 ICNVMVFVFT
+183 ICNIMVLAFT
-193 IGTLIILNGMNR
+193 IGTLLLLNGVNR
-205 RTLASILSTLCVL
+205 KTLASILSTLCVL
-218 AVIMGLFHLVMN
+218 AVIMGLFHLVMSR
-230 TAGETDYAAMEYLGS
+230 AGEMDYAAMEYLGS

-274 TLGELI
+274 TLGELV

-360 SIFVAASLLKI
+360 SIFVASSLLKI
-371 KRREEAKA
+371 RRREEATV